1 MKQISWI
8 YRFEATAFCCILCD
22 AVVEGR
28 ATLGS
33 DLSATTAAYSMWAA
47 TSLLPS
53 IYDYAGA
60 YKAINPV
67 LYEPA
72 SPQISIGLR
81 RPADQESEAF
91 AWRIHARAIHNLWDD
106 NNIL

>member
-1 MKQISWI
+1 MKRVLWI

-22 AVVEGR
+22 AVVEDR

-33 DLSATTAAYSMWAA
+33 DLSATTAAYSMWAV

-60 YKAINPV
+60 HNAINPV
-67 LYEPA
+67 LYEAA
-72 SPQISIGLR
+72 SPQISIGPR
-81 RPADQESEAF
+81 
-91 AWRIHARAIHNLWDD
+91 
-106 NNIL
+106 